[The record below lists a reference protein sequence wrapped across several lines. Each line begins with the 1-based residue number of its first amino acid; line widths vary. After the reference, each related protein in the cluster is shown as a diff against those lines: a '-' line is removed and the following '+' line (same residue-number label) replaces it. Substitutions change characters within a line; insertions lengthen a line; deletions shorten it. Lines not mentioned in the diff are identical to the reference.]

1 MRVSKLERYYQ
12 AEFGPRDDPD
22 APEPAPVRTRAPER
36 MGGRRRGPGPVKL
49 VLLLGGVGFLGAS
62 LLMPCG
68 SGAGP
73 GFLPQGL
80 VAAVCA
86 RQAVTGHI
94 RGLDDRFRSI
104 ASALR

>member
-1 MRVSKLERYYQ
+1 MGLSRLERYYQ

-22 APEPAPVRTRAPER
+22 AEAPPPER
-36 MGGRRRGPGPVKL
+36 PRREARTAERRRGPGPFKL
-49 VLLLGGVGFLGAS
+49 VLLLGSVGFLAAS

-68 SGAGP
+68 YGARP

-86 RQAVTGHI
+86 RQAITGQI
-94 RGLDDRFRSI
+94 FGFEERFRSI
-104 ASALR
+104 SGALR